1 MGNEQRDCQG
11 NDAESRLERRLF
23 TRRDVVKGGGA
34 AAGAL
39 SIAWLLAA
47 CGGGGGGGGETT
59 APADTG
65 GAAETGAPA
74 ETAPAG
80 GGAEVDKMTWAINGD
95 AVAMDYALAYDFNTN
110 SAMTNVTEPLLRI
123 DPQGQLQ
130 PNLAESWEQV
140 DPLTLTITLRSG
152 VKFHD
157 GSEMTADDVAF
168 SLNRHRD
175 PDVGSYLATFH
186 ERVKDCQ
193 ATGPSEVTVTFTK
206 PDAIFPFAMGTM
218 AGAVA
223 SKAFIE
229 ANGDKVG
236 TPEVG
241 IVGTGPYKYTSWTK
255 GQEIVL
261 DRFDDYWNTERARK
275 VKQFVVKVILDEA
288 TIVSALQTGEIDG
301 VFGTALSG
309 KSVQSFAGVDS
320 VKVYRAPSYQVHYLA
335 VNTGMPPF
343 DDQRV
348 RQALSMAID
357 KQGLLQS
364 VWGGVGQAPIKSP
377 ATPAMWTYEK
387 DTFQQAYDALPSYD
401 LDIEKARSM
410 VEAAGATG
418 AKGNILV
425 ALPFDEEQAV
435 AIQAA
440 AKQIGLDLTPEKV
453 EATDKISQEFLG
465 KDFREYSLST
475 TQWGAD
481 IPDPAGNLL
490 IPFYS
495 KNVVTNNSAY
505 QNPEVDKLL
514 EQQRETTDPA
524 ERARL
529 LTEAQAK
536 IVPDQPWIVYYSPDS
551 VMVLNTRL
559 GGYQIRPLT
568 YWDPFAADFSG
579 TA

>member
-1 MGNEQRDCQG
+1 MADEERDHEAEA
-11 NDAESRLERRLF
+11 AESSLERRVF

-34 AAGAL
+34 TVGAL
-39 SIAWLLAA
+39 SLAWLLAA
-47 CGGGGGGGGETT
+47 CGGGGGGGETT

-65 GAAETGAPA
+65 GAAGTGAAA
-74 ETAPAG
+74 ETVPAG
-80 GGAEVDKMTWAINGD
+80 GGGEVEKMTWAINGD

-110 SAMTNVTEPLLRI
+110 SAMTNVTEPLLRV
-123 DPQGQLQ
+123 DPEGQLQ
-130 PNLAESWEQV
+130 PNLALSWEQV
-140 DPLTLTITLRSG
+140 DPLTLTIKLRTG

-193 ATGPSEVTVTFTK
+193 ATGSDEVTVTFTK
-206 PDAIFPFAMGTM
+206 PDAIFPYAMGTM

-236 TPEVG
+236 TPAVG
-241 IVGTGPYKYTSWTK
+241 IVGTGPYKFTSWTK

-309 KSVQSFAGVDS
+309 KSVQSLTGVDT
-320 VKVYRAPSYQVHYLA
+320 VKVYRAPSFQVHYLA

-357 KQGLLQS
+357 KQGLLES
-364 VWGGVGQAPIKSP
+364 VWGGIGQAPIKSP

-387 DTFQQAYDALPSYD
+387 DTFKQAYDALPSYD
-401 LDIEKARSM
+401 LDIEKAKSL

-440 AKQIGLDLTPEKV
+440 AKEIGLDLSPDKV
-453 EATDKISQEFLG
+453 EATDKIAQEFSG
-465 KDFREYSLST
+465 KESREYSLST
-475 TQWGAD
+475 TQWGSD

-514 EQQRETTDPA
+514 EQQREETDPA
-524 ERARL
+524 ARAKL
-529 LTEAQAK
+529 LTEAQAM